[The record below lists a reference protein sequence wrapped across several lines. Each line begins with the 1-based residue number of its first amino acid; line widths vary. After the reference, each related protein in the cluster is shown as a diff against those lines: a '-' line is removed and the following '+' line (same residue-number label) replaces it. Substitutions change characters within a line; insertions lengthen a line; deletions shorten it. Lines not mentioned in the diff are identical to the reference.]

1 MRSMSADA
9 RRGLVWVG
17 VGLLARSLSH
27 ASTLVL
33 MLVAAR
39 LLSPDDFGAFVLST
53 ALVAFGML
61 FIYSGAYEYLLR
73 ADDTALHAD
82 AAFSLLLS
90 AALVLALLQL
100 AGASLA
106 AQWFHSPALADIL
119 WAFAVIP
126 LAGCLSAW
134 REALFLR
141 DSGRVMRYNLIVIAR
156 DLTSLCIGLAG
167 LWAGWGLAA
176 LVAWRLATAL
186 LGWLAWRLAVS
197 REPALD
203 FDAAHWRQVTAY
215 GGGITGSRLAK
226 FAEANGVD
234 ILLGLMLQPA
244 AVGVYRMA
252 SRIVTALVDLL
263 AQPLARMTWVR
274 VSEAARLGRQPQ
286 SECALWHGL
295 LLVLAWPV
303 LAFVAVEAPLLTR
316 LLLGPQWVS
325 AGSAVTGLAL
335 AAMVR
340 TSTFSLE
347 PLFATAGH
355 SMVLMRLRFVTAG
368 LSLSLV
374 AAGAL
379 GGVTAVAY
387 GQVGASAAGVVLIV
401 ASARRHAG
409 LDVMLWARSFAR
421 PCAVLLGMGLVAWM
435 VPWWVERFDLPHI
448 AVALAPGLV
457 GLLLTAWALWHMRGL
472 LRAISPRL

>member
-1 MRSMSADA
+1 
-9 RRGLVWVG
+9 
-17 VGLLARSLSH
+17 
-27 ASTLVL
+27 
-33 MLVAAR
+33 
-39 LLSPDDFGAFVLST
+39 
-53 ALVAFGML
+53 
-61 FIYSGAYEYLLR
+61 
-73 ADDTALHAD
+73 
-82 AAFSLLLS
+82 
-90 AALVLALLQL
+90 
-100 AGASLA
+100 
-106 AQWFHSPALADIL
+106 
-119 WAFAVIP
+119 
-126 LAGCLSAW
+126 
-134 REALFLR
+134 
-141 DSGRVMRYNLIVIAR
+141 
-156 DLTSLCIGLAG
+156 
-167 LWAGWGLAA
+167 
-176 LVAWRLATAL
+176 
-186 LGWLAWRLAVS
+186 
-197 REPALD
+197 
-203 FDAAHWRQVTAY
+203 
-215 GGGITGSRLAK
+215 
-226 FAEANGVD
+226 
-234 ILLGLMLQPA
+234 
-244 AVGVYRMA
+244 
-252 SRIVTALVDLL
+252 
-263 AQPLARMTWVR
+263 VR

-387 GQVGASAAGVVLIV
+387 GQVGASAAGVVLI
-401 ASARRHAG
+401 
-409 LDVMLWARSFAR
+409 
-421 PCAVLLGMGLVAWM
+421 
-435 VPWWVERFDLPHI
+435 